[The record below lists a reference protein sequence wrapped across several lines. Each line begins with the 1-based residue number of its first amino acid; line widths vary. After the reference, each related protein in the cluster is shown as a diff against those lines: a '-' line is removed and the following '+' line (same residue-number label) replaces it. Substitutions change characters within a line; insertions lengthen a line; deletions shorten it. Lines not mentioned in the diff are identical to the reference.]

1 MPESKQNKG
10 TTKTKQD
17 TEKAVHDLTKREDL
31 TQVLDQSLHA
41 LQEMEQR
48 LQMLEQ
54 ELGRIGNR
62 QAPDVQQGLAGA
74 GMQSE
79 IGRQAAQGQIP
90 PAQGISQSMTG
101 SPQGAYPSAGVAPSY
116 LQPPQVSPY
125 AAHAQGAPATAA
137 FAPHQQAGVS
147 PWPANFPM
155 YQGAGTGA
163 TGVLPAA
170 GSGSPVSET
179 MQLGQQ
185 GELARGAQSEAP
197 SEMNP
202 SIREPNMDVVDLAKE
217 FCIHWEL
224 PGVKKEDVD
233 IMVTDKNVI
242 LNAKGFP
249 DVDDGVVVHTERP
262 PTVYRRTVPFETE
275 VDTGS
280 AKASLKDGIL
290 TVNIPKRTP
299 TAGPKHLDV
308 AYG

>member
-1 MPESKQNKG
+1 MPDTKQNKG

-17 TEKAVHDLTKREDL
+17 TEKTVHDLTKREDL

-62 QAPDVQQGLAGA
+62 QTPNPQQSLTGA
-74 GMQSE
+74 GIQS
-79 IGRQAAQGQIP
+79 GLGGQ
-90 PAQGISQSMTG
+90 Q
-101 SPQGAYPSAGVAPSY
+101 
-116 LQPPQVSPY
+116 
-125 AAHAQGAPATAA
+125 AQGAIPNAQGTSAIGAPHAIYPPTGAHPASLQSSQVASPYGAQGRPPTVNAA
-137 FAPHQQAGVS
+137 FAQIPQAGIS

-155 YQGAGTGA
+155 YQSASSPS
-163 TGVLPAA
+163 GVLPAA
-170 GSGSPVSET
+170 GAGGPVSET

-185 GELARGAQSEAP
+185 GEIARGGANESP
-197 SEMNP
+197 SEINP
-202 SIREPNMDVVDLAKE
+202 SVREPNMDVVDLAKE

-233 IMVTDKNVI
+233 IMVTDKSVI
-242 LNAKGFP
+242 LNAKGSP
-249 DVDDGVVVHTERP
+249 DNKDGVVVHTERP

-275 VDTGS
+275 VDTSS

-299 TAGPKHLDV
+299 SSGPKHLDV